1 MKKFIALI
9 LTIAIFLTGCSFENV
24 ANISSEISSIT
35 DSSDMAID
43 DSKIG
48 KQNNI
53 TSLDD
58 PNLPE
63 LIEENVYNEL
73 IDSLNDGNYFVENV
87 QAIYISQEYIDELEY
102 NSQTNIYFGYTLD
115 ELNQVFEGNKFVFTT
130 DDNGQTTVKAF
141 EEYDDTYDKIIR
153 NVAIGTGVILICVT
167 VSVLTAGSA
176 STVAVSAIFAAAAK
190 GAAIGAVSNGALGGV
205 AAGAVTAVQTGDTDA
220 AMKAAALEA
229 SEGFKWGAI
238 IGAVS
243 GGAGKASELKGATL
257 NGLTMNEAAQIQKE
271 SKWPIDLIKSI
282 HSKEEYN
289 ILNSGNRT
297 VVKIGG
303 RNVLVPK
310 DINWNLKDAKGL
322 TNLERA
328 EKGYSILDSSGNPY
342 EVHHIGQKNDGSFA
356 LLTKSE
362 HMSDGHNKI
371 LHYQEGSSEIDR
383 TAFAKVKKDLFKNL
397 FKLKE
402 AGVI

>member
-73 IDSLNDGNYFVENV
+73 IDSLNDSNYFVENV

-102 NSQTNIYFGYTLD
+102 NSQANIYFGYTLD

-243 GGAGKASELKGATL
+243 GGSGKALELKGATL

-289 ILNSGNRT
+289 ILNSGNHT

-342 EVHHIGQKNDGSFA
+342 EVHHIGQKNDGPFA

-371 LHYQEGSSEIDR
+371 LHYQEGASEIDR
-383 TAFAKVKKDLFKNL
+383 TTFAKVKKDLFKNL

-402 AGVI
+402 EGVI